1 MVVALKTHRFT
12 REEYDRMVETGILTT
27 DDKVELIEGEILAM
41 SPQNGPY
48 ATATRLAQKTLEG
61 IFGPGHDVRAQF
73 PLALEADSEP
83 EPDLA
88 VVAGS
93 PRDYRTRH
101 PETALLVVEVAE
113 TSLTF
118 DRTVKQS
125 LYARSGIPEYWII
138 NLRDRQVEVFRGP
151 AASGYRS
158 LATYTSG
165 QSFSPAGQPAARV
178 VVDDLLP

>member
-12 REEYDRMVETGILTT
+12 RDEYDRMVETGILTT
-27 DDKVELIEGEILAM
+27 DDRVELIEGEILAM
-41 SPQNGPY
+41 SPQNSPH
-48 ATATRLAQKTLEG
+48 ATATRLAQKVLESV
-61 IFGPGHDVRAQF
+61 FGPGHDVRAQF

-93 PRDYRTRH
+93 PRDSRAHH

-118 DRTVKQS
+118 DRTIKQS
-125 LYARSGIPEYWII
+125 LYARAEIPEYWVI

-151 AASGYRS
+151 ARSGYRS
-158 LATYTSG
+158 LATYTAG
-165 QSFSPAGQPAARV
+165 QTFSPAGRPAVRV
-178 VVDDLLP
+178 AVDDLLP